1 MENVVILDLG
11 SNSTRLS
18 INEVTNGSFREV
30 RRQKVM
36 TRMAEGMG
44 KTLGEKVL
52 KKAAIERTLAALTD
66 FKKEYQDLPNLK
78 VKGIATAAVRAASN
92 SQAFLNQVKELT
104 GVDVEV
110 LSGDAEAYYDY
121 VGVKNSL
128 KLNDF
133 ILCDMGGGSFELA
146 VVKDGQAVN
155 LASIPFGAVSLTER
169 FNAQDLLSAKDL
181 FRFQGFI
188 QGLFNEQLWLLE
200 GRYLPLVLLGGANRT
215 VARTEMMRRGQKNL
229 DEFHGVKMSARSFLN
244 IYTDWLGLN
253 FSQRR
258 ERLGVEADRADIILG
273 GLTPI
278 AQLIQQLDIP
288 ELIFSESGVR
298 EGILYSMVTE

>member
-52 KKAAIERTLAALTD
+52 KKAAIERTLAALAD

-181 FRFQGFI
+181 FRFQGFV

-253 FSQRR
+253 FSERK
-258 ERLGVEADRADIILG
+258 ERLGVEADRSDIILG

>member
-44 KTLGEKVL
+44 KTLGEKFL

-181 FRFQGFI
+181 FRFQGFV

-215 VARTEMMRRGQKNL
+215 VARTEMMRRGQKKL

-244 IYTDWLGLN
+244 IYTDWLGLD
-253 FSQRR
+253 FSQRQ
-258 ERLGVEADRADIILG
+258 ERLGVETDRADIILG

-278 AQLIQQLDIP
+278 AQLIQQLDIS

>member
-52 KKAAIERTLAALTD
+52 KKAAIERTLAALAD

-181 FRFQGFI
+181 FRFQGFV

-253 FSQRR
+253 FGQRR

>member
-52 KKAAIERTLAALTD
+52 KKAAIERTLATLAD

-181 FRFQGFI
+181 FRFQGFV

>member
-52 KKAAIERTLAALTD
+52 KKAAIERTLAAWTD

-181 FRFQGFI
+181 FRFQGFV

-244 IYTDWLGLN
+244 IYTDWLGLD
-253 FSQRR
+253 FSQRQ

>member
-44 KTLGEKVL
+44 KTLGEKFL

-181 FRFQGFI
+181 FRFQGFV

-215 VARTEMMRRGQKNL
+215 VARTEMMRRGQKKL

-244 IYTDWLGLN
+244 IYTDWLGLD
-253 FSQRR
+253 FSQRQ
-258 ERLGVEADRADIILG
+258 ERLGVETDRADIILG

>member
-52 KKAAIERTLAALTD
+52 KKAAIERTLAALAD

-155 LASIPFGAVSLTER
+155 LASIPLGAVSLTER

-181 FRFQGFI
+181 FRFQGFV

-244 IYTDWLGLN
+244 IYTDWLGLD
-253 FSQRR
+253 FSQRQ

>member
-1 MENVVILDLG
+1 MENVVMLDLG

-18 INEVTNGSFREV
+18 INEVTNGTFKEV
-30 RRQKVM
+30 KRRKVM

-44 KTLGEKVL
+44 KTVGEKVL
-52 KKAAIERTLAALTD
+52 QADAIKRTLAALED
-66 FKKEYQDLPNLK
+66 FKKDYQDLPNLK
-78 VKGIATAAVRAASN
+78 LKGIATAAVRTASN
-92 SQAFLNQVKELT
+92 SAEFLAKVKELT
-104 GVDVEV
+104 GVEVEV

-121 VGVKNSL
+121 IGARNSL
-128 KLNDF
+128 KLDDF

-146 VVKDGQAVN
+146 VVKRGQAVN

-169 FNAQDLLSAKDL
+169 FNAQDLLSAQDL
-181 FRFQGFI
+181 FKFQGFI
-188 QGLFNEQLWLLE
+188 QNLFNEQLWLLE

-253 FSQRR
+253 YKQRQA
-258 ERLGVEADRADIILG
+258 RLGVEADRADIILG

-288 ELIFSESGVR
+288 QLIFSESGVR
-298 EGILYSMVTE
+298 EGILYSMVN

>member
-181 FRFQGFI
+181 FRFQGFV

>member
-52 KKAAIERTLAALTD
+52 KKAAIERTLAALAD
-66 FKKEYQDLPNLK
+66 FKKEYQNLPNLK

-92 SQAFLNQVKELT
+92 SQAFLSQVKELT

-181 FRFQGFI
+181 FRFQGFV

-253 FSQRR
+253 FSQRQ

>member
-181 FRFQGFI
+181 FRFQGFV

-258 ERLGVEADRADIILG
+258 ERLGIEADRADIILG

>member
-1 MENVVILDLG
+1 
-11 SNSTRLS
+11 
-18 INEVTNGSFREV
+18 
-30 RRQKVM
+30 M

-52 KKAAIERTLAALTD
+52 KKAAIERTLAALAD
-66 FKKEYQDLPNLK
+66 FKKEYQNLPNLK

-181 FRFQGFI
+181 FRFQGFV

-253 FSQRR
+253 FSQRQ

>member
-52 KKAAIERTLAALTD
+52 KKAAIERTLAALAD

-181 FRFQGFI
+181 FRFQGFV

>member
-181 FRFQGFI
+181 FRFQGFV

-244 IYTDWLGLN
+244 IYTDWLGLD
-253 FSQRR
+253 FSQRQ

-278 AQLIQQLDIP
+278 AQLIQQLDIS

>member
-52 KKAAIERTLAALTD
+52 KKAAIKRTLAALTD

-181 FRFQGFI
+181 FRFQGFV

-253 FSQRR
+253 FSQRQ

>member
-52 KKAAIERTLAALTD
+52 KKAAIERTLAALAD
-66 FKKEYQDLPNLK
+66 FKKEYQNLPNLK

-181 FRFQGFI
+181 FRFQGFV

-215 VARTEMMRRGQKNL
+215 VARTEMMRRGQKTLMNS
-229 DEFHGVKMSARSFLN
+229 M
-244 IYTDWLGLN
+244 GLRCLPAV
-253 FSQRR
+253 S
-258 ERLGVEADRADIILG
+258 
-273 GLTPI
+273 
-278 AQLIQQLDIP
+278 
-288 ELIFSESGVR
+288 
-298 EGILYSMVTE
+298 

>member
-18 INEVTNGSFREV
+18 INKVTNGSFREV

-52 KKAAIERTLAALTD
+52 KKAAIERTLAALAD

-92 SQAFLNQVKELT
+92 SQAFLNKVKELT

-146 VVKDGQAVN
+146 VVKDGEAVN

-181 FRFQGFI
+181 FRFQGFV

-244 IYTDWLGLN
+244 IYTDWLGLD
-253 FSQRR
+253 FSQRQ

>member
-18 INEVTNGSFREV
+18 INEVTNGFFREV

-181 FRFQGFI
+181 FRFQGFV

-244 IYTDWLGLN
+244 IYTDWLGLD
-253 FSQRR
+253 FSQRQ
-258 ERLGVEADRADIILG
+258 ERLEVEADRADIILG

>member
-52 KKAAIERTLAALTD
+52 KKAAIERTLAALAD

-181 FRFQGFI
+181 FRFQGFV

-215 VARTEMMRRGQKNL
+215 VARTEMMCRGQKNL

-244 IYTDWLGLN
+244 IYTDWLGLD
-253 FSQRR
+253 FSQRQ

>member
-92 SQAFLNQVKELT
+92 SQAFLN
-104 GVDVEV
+104 
-110 LSGDAEAYYDY
+110 GDAEAYYDY

-181 FRFQGFI
+181 FRFQGFV

-244 IYTDWLGLN
+244 IYTDWLGLD
-253 FSQRR
+253 FSQRQ

>member
-52 KKAAIERTLAALTD
+52 KKAAIERTLAALAD

-181 FRFQGFI
+181 FRFQGFV

-215 VARTEMMRRGQKNL
+215 VARTEMMRRGQKKL

>member
-1 MENVVILDLG
+1 MENVVMLDLG

-18 INEVTNGSFREV
+18 INEVTNGTFKEV
-30 RRQKVM
+30 KRRKVM

-44 KTLGEKVL
+44 KTVGEKVL
-52 KKAAIERTLAALTD
+52 QADAIKRTLAALED
-66 FKKEYQDLPNLK
+66 FKKDYHDLPNLK
-78 VKGIATAAVRAASN
+78 LKGIATAAVRTASN
-92 SQAFLNQVKELT
+92 SAEFLAKVKELT
-104 GVDVEV
+104 GVEVEV

-121 VGVKNSL
+121 IGARNSL
-128 KLNDF
+128 KLDDF

-146 VVKDGQAVN
+146 VVKRGQAVN

-169 FNAQDLLSAKDL
+169 FNAQDLLSAQDL
-181 FRFQGFI
+181 FKFQGFI
-188 QGLFNEQLWLLE
+188 QNLFNEQLWLLE

-253 FSQRR
+253 YKQRQA
-258 ERLGVEADRADIILG
+258 RLGVEADRADIILG
-273 GLTPI
+273 GLTLI

-288 ELIFSESGVR
+288 QLIFSESGVR
-298 EGILYSMVTE
+298 EGILYSMVN

>member
-78 VKGIATAAVRAASN
+78 MKGIATAAVRAASN
-92 SQAFLNQVKELT
+92 SQAFLNRVKELT

-181 FRFQGFI
+181 FRFQGFV

-244 IYTDWLGLN
+244 IYTDWLGLD
-253 FSQRR
+253 FSQRQ

>member
-66 FKKEYQDLPNLK
+66 FKKEYQNLPNLK

-181 FRFQGFI
+181 FRFQGFV

>member
-181 FRFQGFI
+181 FRFQGFV

-215 VARTEMMRRGQKNL
+215 VARTEMMRRGQKKL

-244 IYTDWLGLN
+244 IYTDWLGLD
-253 FSQRR
+253 FSQRQ
-258 ERLGVEADRADIILG
+258 ERLGVETDRADIILG

>member
-52 KKAAIERTLAALTD
+52 RKAAIERTLAALAD

-181 FRFQGFI
+181 FRFQGFV

-253 FSQRR
+253 FGQRR

>member
-92 SQAFLNQVKELT
+92 SQAFLSQVKELT

-181 FRFQGFI
+181 FRFQGFV

-253 FSQRR
+253 FSQRQ

>member
-66 FKKEYQDLPNLK
+66 FKKEYQNLPNLK

-181 FRFQGFI
+181 FRFQGFV

-244 IYTDWLGLN
+244 IYTDWLGLD

>member
-181 FRFQGFI
+181 FRFQGFV
-188 QGLFNEQLWLLE
+188 QNLFNEQLWLLE

-244 IYTDWLGLN
+244 IYTDWLGLD
-253 FSQRR
+253 FSQRQ

>member
-52 KKAAIERTLAALTD
+52 KKAAIERTLAALAD
-66 FKKEYQDLPNLK
+66 FKKEYQNLPNLK

-181 FRFQGFI
+181 FRFQGFV

>member
-52 KKAAIERTLAALTD
+52 KKAAIERTLAALAD
-66 FKKEYQDLPNLK
+66 FKKEYQNLPNLK

-92 SQAFLNQVKELT
+92 SQVFLNQVKELT

-181 FRFQGFI
+181 FRFQGFV

-253 FSQRR
+253 FSQRQ

>member
-181 FRFQGFI
+181 FRFQGFV

-244 IYTDWLGLN
+244 IYTDWLGLD
-253 FSQRR
+253 FSQRQ
-258 ERLGVEADRADIILG
+258 ERLEVEADRADIILG

>member
-181 FRFQGFI
+181 FRFQGFV

-215 VARTEMMRRGQKNL
+215 VARTEMMRRGQKKL

-244 IYTDWLGLN
+244 IYTDWLGLD
-253 FSQRR
+253 FSQRQ

-278 AQLIQQLDIP
+278 AQLIQQLDIS

>member
-66 FKKEYQDLPNLK
+66 FKKEYQNLPNLK

-181 FRFQGFI
+181 FRFQGFV

-215 VARTEMMRRGQKNL
+215 VDRTEMMKKKKKNL

-244 IYTDWLGLN
+244 IYTDWLGLD
-253 FSQRR
+253 FSQRQ

>member
-52 KKAAIERTLAALTD
+52 KKAAIKRTLAALTD

-181 FRFQGFI
+181 FRFQGFV

-244 IYTDWLGLN
+244 IYTDWLGLD
-253 FSQRR
+253 FSQRQ